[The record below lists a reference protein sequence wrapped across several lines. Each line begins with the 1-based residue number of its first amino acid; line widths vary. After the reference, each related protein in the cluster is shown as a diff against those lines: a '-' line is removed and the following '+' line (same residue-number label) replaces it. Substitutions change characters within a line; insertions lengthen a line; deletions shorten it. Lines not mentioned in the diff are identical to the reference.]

1 MGSSGGHRK
10 LPGGSDDFS
19 WHTNRQTLRQNICII
34 TITIFII
41 SATHFV
47 ILNIIVIIVTL
58 VKRKQSL
65 VDATDDLV
73 LADSREEKEIAFS
86 ADFSVTTSNQS
97 NCFGQTC
104 HFKTRTMRNSVHSR
118 HWEIETVLLGFWGSL
133 RVVKLWQIIS
143 KANTARS
150 PFMFSKCWVTKFS
163 WPQSWAQK

>member
-1 MGSSGGHRK
+1 MKTDLEVEVEVDLRPLGKVIIFRDK
-10 LPGGSDDFS
+10 
-19 WHTNRQTLRQNICII
+19 QTDRSFLLYIDII
-34 TITIFII
+34 TFTIFII

-118 HWEIETVLLGFWGSL
+118 H
-133 RVVKLWQIIS
+133 
-143 KANTARS
+143 
-150 PFMFSKCWVTKFS
+150 
-163 WPQSWAQK
+163 